1 MMTENTQH
9 TPVLQQSQLLQPP
22 PLPTSSEAAAE
33 TLVLRGFFAVIF
45 IVAGIIALN
54 IGQNLLLE
62 DARLSTA
69 EATVAVFAGVMPIT
83 LGMLGIT
90 IGLSSIAL
98 FFYAYRLLG
107 KRS

>member
-1 MMTENTQH
+1 MAENTQH
-9 TPVLQQSQLLQPP
+9 TPVLQKSQL
-22 PLPTSSEAAAE
+22 SSASTAAE

-45 IVAGIIALN
+45 IVAGIIALSV
-54 IGQNLLLE
+54 GQNLLLE

-69 EATVAVFAGVMPIT
+69 QATVAVFAGTIPIT

-90 IGLSSIAL
+90 ISLSSIAL

-107 KRS
+107 KKA